1 MGEIRLPAMWRFK
14 MIDMNFL
21 EFLTLL
27 IISLIAS
34 LIIHYGYRSR
44 SLHGSGGF
52 VLEWIASWF
61 FAWLGS
67 PVFGHWFASLSVQN
81 VYLIPA
87 LLGGF
92 VGAFCAAI
100 AWKGIS
106 IPQKSTT

>member
-1 MGEIRLPAMWRFK
+1 
-14 MIDMNFL
+14 MIDMDFL

-34 LIIHYGYRSR
+34 LIVHFGYRSR
-44 SLHGSGGF
+44 SLKRSDGF
-52 VLEWIASWF
+52 FLEWITGWF

-87 LLGGF
+87 LLGGL
-92 VGAFCAAI
+92 VGAFCTSVAI
-100 AWKGIS
+100 KEVLS
-106 IPQKSTT
+106 LQKSTT